1 MKNISTVTKVF
12 FNLLYIYNFF
22 FPSVIWLELFLALGV
37 FPVQTQTCL
46 CAATPQTQDA
56 VVPPFGHRLT
66 LNLMFYFHQSFGR
79 SVETTPLT
87 AEGRRN
93 SAFGTACTRWWSSE
107 AQRCWGALLALYHH
121 LVVEWASAVSLLFE
135 SVKWDSGLKLIP
147 DIGSRSIM
155 WPEKDSVKKRRI
167 NSVFVCRI

>member
-1 MKNISTVTKVF
+1 MGRTRALFGLVKIVTAALGNNSCCTFLDLGKKKNKKKPNRRRPDICGVSSGGDGFFKKTAVVTLMKNISTVTKVF

-56 VVPPFGHRLT
+56 VVLPFGHRLT

-93 SAFGTACTRWWSSE
+93 SAFGTACTR
-107 AQRCWGALLALYHH
+107 
-121 LVVEWASAVSLLFE
+121 
-135 SVKWDSGLKLIP
+135 
-147 DIGSRSIM
+147 
-155 WPEKDSVKKRRI
+155 
-167 NSVFVCRI
+167 